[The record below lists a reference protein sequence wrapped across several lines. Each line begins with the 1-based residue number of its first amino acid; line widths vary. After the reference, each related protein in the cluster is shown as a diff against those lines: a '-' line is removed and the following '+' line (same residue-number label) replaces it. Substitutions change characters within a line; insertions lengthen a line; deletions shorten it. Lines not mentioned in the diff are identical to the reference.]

1 MPIRTLLGVI
11 AMSLLPATLAAQDA
25 PARPPLDEA
34 EWDLARGEFPAARA
48 MLQKWRRENPRAS
61 RVNQEQ
67 QARYYLLSGRLTT
80 NADSAEDNYLTVAV
94 NHPTSR
100 YASEA
105 LLRLAQARYARG
117 DTTQAVTYLRRLIND
132 YPSTDYR
139 TMGAVWLVRIES
151 TRGRSNVLMC
161 DLLRSVDRG
170 TNPEVIENL
179 KLESDRVCSGRS
191 AASRAATSTPPPV
204 ATPRRVASDTPRVAP
219 AKPDTVSQI
228 SVEDTAPART
238 TPARATPAR
247 TTPSAP
253 VAAPSDI
260 AGGRVSV
267 QVGAFRELEG
277 ARDVQTQLENAGLT
291 DVRLVRTPGSSLIR
305 VRIGRFTNRA
315 GAEQLLARLAALDV
329 SAVLVTDA
337 DKEER
342 VR

>member
-1 MPIRTLLGVI
+1 MPIRTLLRVI
-11 AMSLLPATLAAQDA
+11 AVSWLPAPLAAQDA

-48 MLQKWRRENPRAS
+48 MLQKWRRENPRGS

-139 TMGAVWLVRIES
+139 TMAAVWLVRIES
-151 TRGRSNVLMC
+151 TRGGSNVLMC

-179 KLESDRVCSGRS
+179 KLETDRVCIGRS
-191 AASRAATSTPPPV
+191 AASRAATSTPTPV
-204 ATPRRVASDTPRVAP
+204 AAPRRAVSDTPRVAP

-228 SVEDTAPART
+228 AVEDTAPART
-238 TPARATPAR
+238 TPAPT

-291 DVRLVRTPGSSLIR
+291 DIRLVRTPGSSLIR

>member
-1 MPIRTLLGVI
+1 MPIRTLLRVI
-11 AMSLLPATLAAQDA
+11 ALSLLPTTRAAQDA

-48 MLQKWRRENPRAS
+48 MLQRWRRENPRAS

-67 QARYYLLSGRLTT
+67 LARYYLLSGRLTT

-132 YPSTDYR
+132 YPSTDFR

-151 TRGRSNVLMC
+151 TRGGSNVLMC

-179 KLESDRVCSGRS
+179 KLEADRVCSARS
-191 AASRAATSTPPPV
+191 VASRAAPSTPPPV
-204 ATPRRVASDTPRVAP
+204 TTPRRAPSDTPRVAP
-219 AKPDTVSQI
+219 TKPDTATQVA
-228 SVEDTAPART
+228 VEDTAPTR
-238 TPARATPAR
+238 PPPAR

-253 VAAPSDI
+253 VAAPADI
-260 AGGRVSV
+260 VGGRVSV

-329 SAVLVTDA
+329 SAVLVIDA